1 MKKITII
8 GTGYVGLVTGA
19 GLADFGNEV
28 ICADILESKVNQLKK
43 GEIPFFEPGLKELID
58 RNVNENRLSFT
69 AEIEKSVQLSEVIF
83 IAVGTPELSSGQA
96 DLSHVIKVS
105 KLIGENLN
113 FYKVICTKSTV
124 PIGTGKKI
132 CKTINE
138 NIKSVVD
145 FDYVS
150 NPEFLREGSSVKDFL
165 WPDRVVIGA
174 EETKAF
180 EILKEVYRPLYV
192 NKTPIMH
199 TNIETSEMI
208 KYASNAFLALKISY
222 INEIANL
229 CDKVGADVHQ
239 VATAMGKDGRIS
251 SKFLHPGPGYGG
263 SCFPKDTKALVN
275 IAKENGLN
283 FKTIEAAIIANENQ
297 KIVMFK
303 KLKKLLQ
310 NQISGKSIG
319 ILGLSF
325 KPNTDDIRESSS
337 LKMISFLIREGAI
350 VKSYDPVVSN
360 QIKNIYPDLNCC
372 SSLEECVADTDA
384 IVIMTDWNV
393 FRSMD
398 LKKVFKIMK
407 KPVILDTRNIL
418 STHELNNIGFKHDN
432 VGRKSII

>member
-28 ICADILESKVNQLKK
+28 ICVDILESKINQLIK

-69 AEIEKSVQLSEVIF
+69 TEIEKSVQLSEVIF
-83 IAVGTPELSSGQA
+83 IAVGTPELSNGKA
-96 DLSHVIKVS
+96 DLSHVLTVS
-105 KLIGENLN
+105 KVIGENLN

-124 PIGTGKKI
+124 PIGTGEKI
-132 CKTINE
+132 CKTLNE
-138 NIKSVVD
+138 NVKSKVD

-174 EETKAF
+174 KETKAF
-180 EILKEVYRPLYV
+180 NILKEVYRPLYV

-199 TNIETSEMI
+199 TNIETAEMI

-229 CDKVGADVHQ
+229 CDEVGADVHQ
-239 VATAMGKDGRIS
+239 VASAMGKDGRIS

-275 IAKENGLN
+275 IANENGLN
-283 FKTIEAAIIANENQ
+283 LHTIEAAIIANDNQ

-310 NQISGKSIG
+310 NHISDKLIG

-337 LKMISFLIREGAI
+337 LEMISSLIREGAT
-350 VKSYDPVVSN
+350 VKSYDPIVSN
-360 QIKNIYPDLNCC
+360 QVKNIFPDLNCC
-372 SSLEECVADTDA
+372 SSLEECVKDTDA

-418 STHELNNIGFKHDN
+418 STYELNNIGFIHDN

>member
-1 MKKITII
+1 M
-8 GTGYVGLVTGA
+8 
-19 GLADFGNEV
+19 E
-28 ICADILESKVNQLKK
+28 Q
-43 GEIPFFEPGLKELID
+43 
-58 RNVNENRLSFT
+58 
-69 AEIEKSVQLSEVIF
+69 
-83 IAVGTPELSSGQA
+83 
-96 DLSHVIKVS
+96 
-105 KLIGENLN
+105 
-113 FYKVICTKSTV
+113 
-124 PIGTGKKI
+124 GKKI
-132 CKTINE
+132 CNTINE
-138 NIKSVVD
+138 NVNSDVD
-145 FDYVS
+145 FDYIS

-174 EETKAF
+174 KGTKAF
-180 EILKEVYRPLYV
+180 NILKEVYRPLYV

-199 TNIETSEMI
+199 TNIETAEMI

-283 FKTIEAAIIANENQ
+283 FNTIEAAIKVNENQ
-297 KIVMFK
+297 NIVMFK
-303 KLKKLLQ
+303 KLKKLLH
-310 NQISGKSIG
+310 NQISDKSIG

-337 LKMISFLIREGAI
+337 LKMISYLIREGAI
-350 VKSYDPVVSN
+350 VNSYDPVVSN
-360 QIKNIYPDLNCC
+360 QVKKIFPDLNCC
-372 SSLEECVADTDA
+372 SSLEECVTDTDA
-384 IVIMTDWNV
+384 IVIMTEWNV

-418 STHELNNIGFKHDN
+418 STHELNKIGFKHDN
-432 VGRKSII
+432 VGRGNII